1 MVRPGGFGK
10 TGDGWVSHT
19 MPIAD
24 RPPARLLEAR
34 FLAAHQRAGVGGPEF
49 H

>member
-24 RPPARLLEAR
+24 RR
-34 FLAAHQRAGVGGPEF
+34 FTGGRRGERDGRRWQGLT
-49 H
+49 